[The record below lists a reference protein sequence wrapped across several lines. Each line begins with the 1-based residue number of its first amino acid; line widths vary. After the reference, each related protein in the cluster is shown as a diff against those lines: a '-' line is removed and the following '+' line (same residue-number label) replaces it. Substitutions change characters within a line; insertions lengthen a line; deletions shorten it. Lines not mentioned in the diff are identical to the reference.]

1 MKRLTDEQ
9 LHEIISESLKGRQNA
24 DKRALRTDARA
35 ALAGDEQNRT
45 WLAERIGSFDVRL
58 PPDVVEAIER
68 YVSIDW
74 KDGRDPSK
82 FGALNAVAH
91 IGERV
96 VAVVCAERARREE
109 RKKKP

>member
-1 MKRLTDEQ
+1 MKRLTDER
-9 LHEIISESLKGRQNA
+9 LHEIIAESLKGRQNA
-24 DKRALRTDARA
+24 DKRAIRTDARA
-35 ALAGDEQNRT
+35 ALAGSEKIRE
-45 WLAERIGSFDVRL
+45 WVAERVGSFDVRL
-58 PPDVVEAIER
+58 PPDVVEAIDH
-68 YVSIDW
+68 YISTDW

-82 FGALNAVAH
+82 LGALNAVAH